1 MKTTAMKL
9 ESLPL
14 APARPI
20 RRAVRWRVPVI
31 VAAVLALGGAAWYA
45 NHSGKPAAGD
55 KTAAAPHDGGPP
67 KVDVYELSSGD
78 VAAIEAGA
86 LRVNL
91 PLSGTLT
98 PLAQATVKSKASGVV
113 TEAQWQEGTSV
124 AAGQVLARIDQADP
138 SARVAQQQAALDEA
152 RARLALATKNN
163 ANSLALLKQNYI
175 SQSSYDTTNNSVELA
190 QASVKAAQA
199 QLAMAHNALADT
211 VIRAPLAGVI
221 SKRHV
226 QRGEKLAPDMPVYSI
241 VDLRHLTLEAQVPA
255 SEVPRVKVGQEVQ
268 FRVDGYGTRS
278 FAGTVARIN
287 PSAEAG
293 SRAMLVY
300 ISVANDDS
308 ALRAGMFAKGSI
320 TTEKS
325 AVRPLLPIAALRRDN
340 NRDVVYKID
349 GNKVVAQAVTTGLR
363 NDDEGMIEVTEG
375 LKHGERVVL
384 ARLDGVKPGSK
395 VKVADAAS
403 TAAAAAAAAAGSTAA
418 TALPATAKKG

>member
-1 MKTTAMKL
+1 MKL

-14 APARPI
+14 APARPL
-20 RRAVRWRVPVI
+20 RKVARWRVPVI
-31 VAAVLALGGAAWYA
+31 GVAVLALAGGGWYA
-45 NHSGKPAAGD
+45 THAGKAANGKPGA
-55 KTAAAPHDGGPP
+55 AAAPHDGGPP
-67 KVDVYELSSGD
+67 KVDVYELSTGD
-78 VAAIEAGA
+78 VAAIEAAA

-91 PLSGTLT
+91 PLSGSLT

-124 AAGQVLARIDQADP
+124 AAGQVLARIDQADS
-138 SARVAQQQAALDEA
+138 SARAAQQQAALDEA

-199 QLAMAHNALADT
+199 QLALAHNALADT
-211 VIRAPLAGVI
+211 VIRAPLSGVI

-226 QRGEKLAPDMPVYSI
+226 QRGEKLSPDMPVYSI

-268 FRVDGYGTRS
+268 FRVDGYGTRV
-278 FAGTVARIN
+278 FTGTVARIN

-325 AVRPLLPIAALRRDN
+325 AVRPLLPIAALRREN

-349 GNKVVAQAVTTGLR
+349 GNKVVAQTVSTGLR
-363 NDDEGMIEVTEG
+363 NDDDGMIEVTEG
-375 LKHGERVVL
+375 LKQGERVVL

-395 VKVADAAS
+395 VKVADPAAGMTAGS
-403 TAAAAAAAAAGSTAA
+403 PAAAAAT
-418 TALPATAKKG
+418 LPATAKKG